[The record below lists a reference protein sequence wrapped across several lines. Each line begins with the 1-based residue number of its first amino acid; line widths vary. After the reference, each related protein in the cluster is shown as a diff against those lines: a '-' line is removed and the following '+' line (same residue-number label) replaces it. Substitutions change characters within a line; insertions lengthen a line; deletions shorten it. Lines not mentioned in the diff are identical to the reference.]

1 MQLIKGG
8 GCHGGVIWLTH
19 NVRQSKAQVTF
30 SYYEFITCPCMN
42 PCSVSGC
49 STHVFSVLRCVLFVP
64 SWFVSRW
71 VRTPK
76 HSKCYVEVQKRFCGT
91 TAVGSVIT
99 RSAVADLDLWGRDG
113 HSTDLQCVEGCPV
126 LTCRARVSTGCWCNI
141 DVRVDVSVSSVVGL
155 CCNEWQ
161 YVYDQCQCGPWC

>member
-19 NVRQSKAQVTF
+19 NVRQSKAQVAF

-76 HSKCYVEVQKRFCGT
+76 HSYVMLKCKSVLWNHGCGICYHQVSGSRF
-91 TAVGSVIT
+91 GSLRARCAFHWSSVC
-99 RSAVADLDLWGRDG
+99 RRMS
-113 HSTDLQCVEGCPV
+113 STDMSFFWEQLIADVI
-126 LTCRARVSTGCWCNI
+126 I